1 MWQGVQ
7 KQAFEIG
14 SFRAACYTTEVGY
27 CSLEHREIPKLSRSD
42 TRDLHFG
49 WMIVRVGFKDDR
61 LERILLR
68 TPSLQGPCDR
78 SLKSEV
84 PCGSC
89 LNWR

>member
-1 MWQGVQ
+1 MYAPGGWAQAVLFCWSIRSTMWQGVQ

-68 TPSLQGPCDR
+68 RLLS
-78 SLKSEV
+78 
-84 PCGSC
+84 
-89 LNWR
+89 